1 MDGYIRM
8 VEDQMTNISWYIPI
22 GYENRISRSELSRR
36 TGRTDRMIR
45 KEIEHENRFGGEIII
60 NMGDGYFIPDPVKDT
75 WLLDSY
81 LKREFAR
88 MNQIGFKLVA
98 MQEKATR

>member
-1 MDGYIRM
+1 
-8 VEDQMTNISWYIPI
+8 MTNISEYIPV

-45 KEIEHENRFGGEIII
+45 TEIEHENRFGEEIII

-75 WLLDSY
+75 GLLDSY

-98 MQEKATR
+98 MQEKARGENAEQDS